1 MLLFVALCVWSD
13 LGKLRLQA
21 MAGRR
26 VFCWQ
31 TLLMKVRCRLGFSY
45 RFIDLDPVLKVY
57 VYIPASTSSC
67 YFLGNDW
74 KPGFPSQ
81 SPVLPISWYQPW
93 PPRPFCSPLRRRSGL
108 HQAARAPKTVDQVFF
123 FWTWYIMIWQWP
135 NMIDKRLGSQS
146 KAWWEFQ
153 SDFSE
158 CPEREGGRELIAGWN
173 QSDCRHSWQEKEH
186 SFSLSVSPV
195 RLVSAGASGFSSALD
210 AGAFSP
216 ACCFSLP
223 AVSTVWLV
231 SAGASDLVSAGDAA
245 ASAVASSF
253 SLPAM
258 STVRLVS
265 AGASCFASAVDAG
278 GLSKPENLDWS
289 TLVPWHLPEKNR

>member
-31 TLLMKVRCRLGFSY
+31 TLLMKVRCRLWFSY

-135 NMIDKRLGSQS
+135 NMIDERLGSQS

-153 SDFSE
+153 CSVTFLSVLK
-158 CPEREGGRELIAGWN
+158 EREGERTDLRAAPE
-173 QSDCRHSWQEKEH
+173 E
-186 SFSLSVSPV
+186 
-195 RLVSAGASGFSSALD
+195 SS
-210 AGAFSP
+210 
-216 ACCFSLP
+216 
-223 AVSTVWLV
+223 
-231 SAGASDLVSAGDAA
+231 
-245 ASAVASSF
+245 
-253 SLPAM
+253 
-258 STVRLVS
+258 
-265 AGASCFASAVDAG
+265 
-278 GLSKPENLDWS
+278 PENTKNTTGSPSWKRGRQRCGPESEIECRLWGS
-289 TLVPWHLPEKNR
+289 GHLALVILTQYVRFTSWAKMQPPSAT